1 MPAIGTSSDQY
12 QNRDPALTTYR
23 RNTAAPELR
32 QAMAERSEDRSKAA
46 AVERRQVEGRSSL
59 DPSPPP
65 AQRAA
70 QINTPRSVQAATA
83 ATTPATAQTKLA
95 GAAGAGPVD
104 PRDLVTPPKVMHSLY
119 EPPTRLKREH
129 DDRHSMI
136 TGGTVDVRV

>member
-23 RNTAAPELR
+23 RNTAAPALPE
-32 QAMAERSEDRSKAA
+32 AMAERSEDRSKAA
-46 AVERRQVEGRSSL
+46 AVQRRQVEGRSSL

-65 AQRAA
+65 AQAAA
-70 QINTPRSVQAATA
+70 QRGVPTAKATLPSGASGAA
-83 ATTPATAQTKLA
+83 PTAQ
-95 GAAGAGPVD
+95 
-104 PRDLVTPPKVMHSLY
+104 RELVTPPKIMHSLY
-119 EPPTRLKREH
+119 EPPSRLKREH

>member
-23 RNTAAPELR
+23 RNTAAPALPE
-32 QAMAERSEDRSKAA
+32 AMAERSEDRSKAA
-46 AVERRQVEGRSSL
+46 AVQRRQVEGRSSL

-65 AQRAA
+65 AQAAA
-70 QINTPRSVQAATA
+70 QRGVPSAKPTLPS
-83 ATTPATAQTKLA
+83 
-95 GAAGAGPVD
+95 GAAGAAPTAQ
-104 PRDLVTPPKVMHSLY
+104 RELVTPPKIMHSLY
-119 EPPTRLKREH
+119 EPPSRLKREH

>member
-23 RNTAAPELR
+23 RNTAAPALPE
-32 QAMAERSEDRSKAA
+32 AMAERSEDRSKAA
-46 AVERRQVEGRSSL
+46 AVQRRQVEGRSSL

-65 AQRAA
+65 AQAAA
-70 QINTPRSVQAATA
+70 QRGEPTA
-83 ATTPATAQTKLA
+83 KPTRLP
-95 GAAGAGPVD
+95 GAAASAGPVAQ
-104 PRDLVTPPKVMHSLY
+104 RDLVTPPKIMHSLY
-119 EPPTRLKREH
+119 EPPSRLKREH

>member
-23 RNTAAPELR
+23 RNTAAPALPE
-32 QAMAERSEDRSKAA
+32 AMAERSEDRSKAA
-46 AVERRQVEGRSSL
+46 AVQRRQVEGRSSL

-65 AQRAA
+65 AQVAA
-70 QINTPRSVQAATA
+70 QRGAPMSKPT
-83 ATTPATAQTKLA
+83 
-95 GAAGAGPVD
+95 GAAGAASSGPVAQ
-104 PRDLVTPPKVMHSLY
+104 RELITPPKIMHSLY
-119 EPPTRLKREH
+119 EPPSRLKREH

>member
-70 QINTPRSVQAATA
+70 QINTPRSAQPATA
-83 ATTPATAQTKLA
+83 ATPATAQAKLT
-95 GAAGAGPVD
+95 GAAGAGAVA
-104 PRDLVTPPKVMHSLY
+104 PRDLVTPPKVMHALY

-136 TGGTVDVRV
+136 TGGTVDIRV

>member
-23 RNTAAPELR
+23 RNMAAPALPE
-32 QAMAERSEDRSKAA
+32 AMAERSEDRSKAA

-65 AQRAA
+65 ARAA
-70 QINTPRSVQAATA
+70 
-83 ATTPATAQTKLA
+83 AQRGAPMSKQTVAA
-95 GAAGAGPVD
+95 GAASSGPVAQ
-104 PRDLVTPPKVMHSLY
+104 RELVTPPKIMHSLY

>member
-23 RNTAAPELR
+23 RNTAAPALPE
-32 QAMAERSEDRSKAA
+32 AMAERSEDRSKAA
-46 AVERRQVEGRSSL
+46 ALERRQVEGRSSL

-65 AQRAA
+65 AQAAA
-70 QINTPRSVQAATA
+70 QRGAPTA
-83 ATTPATAQTKLA
+83 KPIPSPSGSA
-95 GAAGAGPVD
+95 GAAPAAQ
-104 PRDLVTPPKVMHSLY
+104 RELVTPPKTMHSLY
-119 EPPTRLKREH
+119 EPPSRLRREH

>member
-32 QAMAERSEDRSKAA
+32 QAMAERSEDRTKAA
-46 AVERRQVEGRSSL
+46 ALERRQVEGRSSL
-59 DPSPPP
+59 DPSPPA
-65 AQRAA
+65 AQRAEQRNQPVA
-70 QINTPRSVQAATA
+70 
-83 ATTPATAQTKLA
+83 TPAKMADN
-95 GAAGAGPVD
+95 GPVVT
-104 PRDLVTPPKVMHSLY
+104 PAAQRELVTPPKVMHSLY
-119 EPPTRLKREH
+119 EPPSRLRREH

>member
-32 QAMAERSEDRSKAA
+32 QAMAERSEDRAKAA
-46 AVERRQVEGRSSL
+46 ALERRQVEGRSSL
-59 DPSPPP
+59 DPSPPA
-65 AQRAA
+65 AQRASPPDRYRPSWRA
-70 QINTPRSVQAATA
+70 WL
-83 ATTPATAQTKLA
+83 LA
-95 GAAGAGPVD
+95 GYAARPAAQ
-104 PRDLVTPPKVMHSLY
+104 RELVTPPKVMHSLY
-119 EPPTRLKREH
+119 EPPSRLRREH

>member
-23 RNTAAPELR
+23 RNTAAPALPE
-32 QAMAERSEDRSKAA
+32 AMAERSEDRSKAA
-46 AVERRQVEGRSSL
+46 ALERRQVEGRSSL

-65 AQRAA
+65 AQAAA
-70 QINTPRSVQAATA
+70 QRGAPTAKPISSPSGSAVAAPA
-83 ATTPATAQTKLA
+83 AQ
-95 GAAGAGPVD
+95 
-104 PRDLVTPPKVMHSLY
+104 RELVTPPKTMHALY
-119 EPPTRLKREH
+119 EPPSRLRREH

>member
-23 RNTAAPELR
+23 RNTAAPALPE
-32 QAMAERSEDRSKAA
+32 AMAERSEDRSKAA
-46 AVERRQVEGRSSL
+46 ALERRQVEGRSSL

-65 AQRAA
+65 AQAAA
-70 QINTPRSVQAATA
+70 QRGTPISKPNSK
-83 ATTPATAQTKLA
+83 PAPLTSA
-95 GAAGAGPVD
+95 AAGSAPAAQ
-104 PRDLVTPPKVMHSLY
+104 RELVTPPKIMHSLY
-119 EPPTRLKREH
+119 EPPSRLRREH

>member
-23 RNTAAPELR
+23 RNTAAPALP

-70 QINTPRSVQAATA
+70 QRGAPAAKPIQLPNA
-83 ATTPATAQTKLA
+83 AASSAPAAK
-95 GAAGAGPVD
+95 GE
-104 PRDLVTPPKVMHSLY
+104 LVTPPKTMHSLY
-119 EPPTRLKREH
+119 EPPSRLKREH

-136 TGGTVDVRV
+136 TGGTVDVRA

>member
-23 RNTAAPELR
+23 RNTAAPALPE
-32 QAMAERSEDRSKAA
+32 AMAERSEDRSKAA

-65 AQRAA
+65 AQAAA
-70 QINTPRSVQAATA
+70 QRGGSTVKPTQLPKAAASA
-83 ATTPATAQTKLA
+83 APVAQ
-95 GAAGAGPVD
+95 
-104 PRDLVTPPKVMHSLY
+104 RDLVTPPKIMHSLY
-119 EPPTRLKREH
+119 EPPSRLKREH